1 MNRCVHVCAGLKN
14 ASNTGQHRM
23 FLSNYTMDELR
34 KILGPALKKL
44 EDDLKVDKSNLSA
57 TINKR
62 ISAGDTRTSSSY
74 LGVLGIALLTF
85 IIGGIILLDST
96 SLSRHIQAIKDI
108 TKRNV
113 IQRFEFDT

>member
-1 MNRCVHVCAGLKN
+1 MCPCLCWFKERLQYWAAQNV
-14 ASNTGQHRM
+14 
-23 FLSNYTMDELR
+23 SNYTMDELR

-62 ISAGDTRTSSSY
+62 ISAGDTRTSSSS